1 MSTYES
7 LSLML
12 NFGSYTVTI
21 LALVISVQA
30 LRQTK
35 K

>member
-1 MSTYES
+1 MSIFES

-12 NFGSYTVTI
+12 TFGSYTVSTM
-21 LALVISVQA
+21 AVVISVQA
-30 LRQTK
+30 LKQTK